1 MTHDAAMQDFKPNQ
15 PLAQVHQALGAIDS
29 GAITPPTP
37 AAALAWAQAL
47 GLARLDA
54 QVLLLHALGH
64 PASDRAW
71 LLAHDRDP
79 LPAARLAHFAALCR
93 RRAAGEPVA
102 YLTGVKEFYGLPLA
116 IDARVLDPRP
126 DTEVLVDWALEVLA
140 GRAAPRVLDLGTG
153 SGAIALALQH
163 QRPDAQVLAV
173 DASADALAVAQ
184 ANARRLAL
192 PVQFMQSDW
201 LEGVRGSFDLI
212 VANPP
217 YIAADDPHLP
227 TLRHEPS
234 QALVSGAQGLDDL
247 RRIVADAPRHL
258 APGGWLLL
266 EHGWDQARAVRQL
279 LHAQGLVQVQSKC
292 DLGGHERC
300 SGGRLPP

>member
-1 MTHDAAMQDFKPNQ
+1 MGQEDGKKW
-15 PLAQVHQALGAIDS
+15 
-29 GAITPPTP
+29 
-37 AAALAWAQAL
+37 AAAAHSQPTIPKSDRLL
-47 GLARLDA
+47 GR
-54 QVLLLHALGH
+54 

-79 LPAARLAHFAALCR
+79 LPAACLAQFAALCQ

-266 EHGWDQARAVRQL
+266 EHGWDQAAAVREL
-279 LHAQGLVQVQSKC
+279 LHAQGLVQVQSRR
-292 DLGGHERC
+292 DLGSHERC
-300 SGGRLPP
+300 SGAQKAARAQGSQAGPPCA